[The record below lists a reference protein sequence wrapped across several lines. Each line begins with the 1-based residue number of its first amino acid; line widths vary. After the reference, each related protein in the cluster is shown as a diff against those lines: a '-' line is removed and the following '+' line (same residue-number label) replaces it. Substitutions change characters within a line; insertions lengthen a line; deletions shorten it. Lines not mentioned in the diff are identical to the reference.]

1 MVESNQV
8 YPVHKYSK
16 STLMGMTKEILI
28 GEIYCLENNLAGAY
42 QMNDVQAGYIDF
54 FWEHSSD
61 EVKNKF
67 IKEGGHYVEAKENGI
82 VIEY

>member
-16 STLMGMTKEILI
+16 STLMGMTKEMLI
-28 GEIYCLENNLAGAY
+28 AEIYCLENNLAGAY
-42 QMNDVQAGYIDF
+42 RMNDVQAGYINF
-54 FWEHSSD
+54 LWENSSD
-61 EVKNKF
+61 EVKDKF
-67 IKEGGHYVEAKENGI
+67 IKEGGHYVEVKEGGI

>member
-1 MVESNQV
+1 MVKSNQA

-16 STLMGMTKEILI
+16 STLMGMTKEMLI
-28 GEIYCLENNLAGAY
+28 AEIYCLENNLAGAY
-42 QMNDVQAGYIDF
+42 KMNDVQYCYIDL

-61 EVKNKF
+61 KVKTNF
-67 IKEGGHYVEAKENGI
+67 LKEGGHYVEVKNGA

>member
-16 STLMGMTKEILI
+16 STLMGMTKEMLI
-28 GEIYCLENNLAGAY
+28 AEIYCLENNLAGAY
-42 QMNDVQAGYIDF
+42 KMNDVQAGYIDF
-54 FWEHSSD
+54 FWENSSD
-61 EVKNKF
+61 KVKTKFLKEGSHYVEVKN
-67 IKEGGHYVEAKENGI
+67 GA

>member
-16 STLMGMTKEILI
+16 STLMGMTKEMLI

-42 QMNDVQAGYIDF
+42 RMNDVQAGYIDF
-54 FWEHSSD
+54 FC
-61 EVKNKF
+61 KNCPHELLEKF
-67 IKEGGHYVEAKENGI
+67 IQEGGKYVESKDSMLI
-82 VIEY
+82 KY